1 MLKYIYTQI
10 KGKTMNNIL
19 LISNDEL
26 LSQLYVTNLEVY
38 VDGKI
43 YHVETF
49 EESLE
54 VLKRDQ
60 NFKLIISLANLE
72 DSKIIQQLKTL
83 LIEKNVVIPII
94 IIGEQDSEDPNV
106 IAVKNYYSVQNI
118 IRTSAKIL
126 GVTAKSMATKVML
139 NFYPLDIGLFQRIK
153 NAPVDLY
160 VESDQKEGTDFELF
174 AKKDE
179 IVKNL
184 IFNFKETGG
193 TRIYVKPSD
202 RLIVINHI
210 STNICEALTMN
221 QIVDQSEKSELLS
234 ASMDFLLQGMFSEEV
249 NTEILSLVSS
259 CSKVMTEVVKESP
272 NLNSLLTIFQ
282 KNKNGYGYIHSMLSA
297 YVASHIVKNVPWG
310 GESHIEKINF
320 VLFFHDI
327 PLAPIFEKN
336 PTITSEEDLL
346 FLDSVTDQE
355 KDIILN
361 HARIC
366 AEMVSGLKKCPIGA
380 DLLIRQH
387 HGMSNGIGF
396 AMEYRDDISPLS
408 KIIIISEAFVEEVL
422 KLKKEKQEKIT
433 VPEIIELL
441 KVKFDK
447 HTYRK
452 IIETINTL
460 RL

>member
-1 MLKYIYTQI
+1 
-10 KGKTMNNIL
+10 MNNIL

-72 DSKIIQQLKTL
+72 DTKIIQQLKTL
-83 LIEKNVVIPII
+83 LVEKNVVIPII

-118 IRTSAKIL
+118 IRTAAKIL

-160 VESDQKEGTDFELF
+160 VESVQKDGTDFELF

-179 IVKNL
+179 LVKNL
-184 IFNFKETGG
+184 LLDFKANGG

-221 QIVDQSEKSELLS
+221 QIVDQAEKSELLS

-249 NTEILSLVSS
+249 NNEILSLVSS
-259 CSKVMTEVVKESP
+259 CAKVMTEVVKESP
-272 NLNSLLTIFQ
+272 NLNSLLAIFQ
-282 KNKNGYGYIHSMLSA
+282 KNKNGFGYIHSMLSA

-346 FLDSVTDQE
+346 FLDNVTDQE

-422 KLKKEKQEKIT
+422 RLKKEKQEKIT
-433 VPEIIELL
+433 VPEIIESL

>member
-1 MLKYIYTQI
+1 
-10 KGKTMNNIL
+10 MNNIL

-43 YHVETF
+43 YHVETY

-72 DSKIIQQLKTL
+72 DTKIIHQLKTL
-83 LIEKNVVIPII
+83 LVEKNVVIPII

-118 IRTSAKIL
+118 IRTAAKIL

-139 NFYPLDIGLFQRIK
+139 NFYPLDIGLFQRIN

-160 VESDQKEGTDFELF
+160 IESVQKEVTDFELF

-179 IVKNL
+179 PVKKL
-184 IFNFKETGG
+184 ILNFKETGG
-193 TRIYVKPSD
+193 SKIYVKPAD

-249 NTEILSLVSS
+249 NNEILSLVSS

-272 NLNSLLTIFQ
+272 NLNSLLAIFQ

-346 FLDSVTDQE
+346 FLDNVTDQE

-422 KLKKEKQEKIT
+422 RLKKEKQEKIT
-433 VPEIIELL
+433 VPEIIESL